1 MSIST
6 LTAAMFQG
14 GGIKADKR
22 QCRGPRVQTVQVNA
36 GGRRERQGQDR
47 GTQNQG
53 EEGTTW
59 EGGALGQPSYRRI
72 I

>member
-1 MSIST
+1 MSISPV
-6 LTAAMFQG
+6 TAAMFQG

-53 EEGTTW
+53 EEGR
-59 EGGALGQPSYRRI
+59 LGPPGRGTGPAI